1 MTDDIEAAIV
11 LGRAEIRVGYWKQG
25 ETKRSSRSAMR
36 GWIDSRTKSITITQ
50 VDFTNGGTSRGL
62 VVEWSTR
69 KLSEEKSSTSKRM
82 LVLPSKAWCDR
93 ESADVRWIGR
103 N

>member
-1 MTDDIEAAIV
+1 MTHDIGGAIV
-11 LGRAEIRVGYWKQG
+11 LGRAEIRVGYWNQG
-25 ETKRSSRSAMR
+25 ETKRSSRSAM
-36 GWIDSRTKSITITQ
+36 GAGIDSRIKSITITQ
-50 VDFTNGGTSRGL
+50 VDFTNGGTPRCL

-82 LVLPSKAWCDR
+82 LVLPSRAWCDR
-93 ESADVRWIGR
+93 ASADVRWIGG